1 MKQKNREATAK
12 RQTGVALLEVLVSVL
27 LFSLG
32 ILGLIGLQTRAISF
46 SSDAEDRNRAA
57 LLANDIASEMWLTKS
72 VTIDTSKGSAWQTRV
87 SSADKGGL
95 PNGAVEVTAASAI
108 SADIKITW
116 QAPARAT
123 GEQSTLVT
131 RVTLPSL

>member
-1 MKQKNREATAK
+1 MKQIRKIGAK
-12 RQTGVALLEVLVSVL
+12 RQAGVALLEVLVSVL

-32 ILGLIGLQTRAISF
+32 ILGLIGLQARAINF
-46 SSDAEDRNRAA
+46 STDAEDRNRAA

-72 VTIDTSKGSAWQTRV
+72 VTIDTSKDSAWQKRV

-95 PNGAVEVTAASAI
+95 PNGALEVTAASAN

-116 QAPARAT
+116 QAPVRAA